1 MAASLPVQRDHQ
13 IALTR
18 VARDMDAWIVLLHD
32 LAIRY
37 EFIPGLW
44 RFVYAERVKDFL
56 VVIEDHRSGILR
68 KPIDLASNAH

>member
-1 MAASLPVQRDHQ
+1 MAASLPEQRDHQ

-44 RFVYAERVKDFL
+44 RFAYAERVKDFL